1 LVGAPAGHSE
11 FRIPAAR
18 AGKNPRPRP
27 GFGGGETVGDNYTAS
42 NMDRDAKTPQEWGE
56 AFSRVRSLHVD
67 FTDALA
73 RLVRQMLDQED
84 IELAQLEARTK
95 SVDSLSEKISRKGSK
110 YADPLTEVTD
120 LVGLRVIVYYPD
132 NVATVGAMLEREFD
146 PDWEHSWR
154 QDPGERP
161 DRFGYRSDHYVVRLK
176 RQRRLLPEWSRF
188 ADACAEIQVR
198 TVMQHA
204 WAAVDHK
211 IRYKGPDL
219 PVELQ
224 RRLYRLSALLELAD
238 EQFAA
243 LQQVREQVIDS
254 YETSVKQG
262 DLGVGL
268 DALSLRAYLD
278 QTTMAEHWARRAT
291 TAGFVSVG
299 GDDHGQTG
307 RTEELLKNLQKAEI
321 THLDH
326 FEALLG
332 SANDWGDS
340 ALKLVAEETAVAA
353 RATTSSGTVRAFP
366 EYVLLI
372 LVHLATKSAEAVDEA
387 KWRKDIARGIKAA
400 FGAADYRPPN

>member
-1 LVGAPAGHSE
+1 MPTTRLP
-11 FRIPAAR
+11 R
-18 AGKNPRPRP
+18 AMNG
-27 GFGGGETVGDNYTAS
+27 
-42 NMDRDAKTPQEWGE
+42 DAKTPQDWGD
-56 AFSRVRSLHVD
+56 AFSRIRTLHVD

-73 RLVRQMLDQED
+73 RLLNQMLNQED
-84 IELAQLEARTK
+84 IELAQLESRTK
-95 SVDSLSEKISRKGSK
+95 SVDSLADKISRKGSK
-110 YADPLTEVTD
+110 YADPLKEVTD

-132 NVATVGAMLEREFD
+132 DVATVGAMLEREFA

-161 DRFGYRSDHYVVRLK
+161 DTFGYRSDHYVVRLTQ
-176 RQRRLLPEWSRF
+176 QRRLLPEWRRF
-188 ADACAEIQVR
+188 ADTCAEIQVR

-219 PVELQ
+219 PSELQ

-243 LQQVREQVIDS
+243 LQQVRKEVIDS
-254 YETSVKQG
+254 YETSVKKG

-278 QTTMAEHWARRAT
+278 QTTMAEHWAERAT
-291 TAGFVSVG
+291 MSGFVTAD

-307 RTEELLKNLQKAEI
+307 RTEELLRNLQKAEI
-321 THLDH
+321 THLHH
-326 FEALLG
+326 FEALLD
-332 SANDWGDS
+332 SASGWGDT
-340 ALKLVAEETAVAA
+340 ALNMVVEETAKAA
-353 RATTSSGTVRAFP
+353 RATALSGTVRAIP

-372 LVHLATKSAEAVDEA
+372 LVQLAIKSSEAVDEA
-387 KWRKDIARGIKAA
+387 KWRKDIARGIKAS
-400 FGAADYRPPN
+400 FEAADYRPPSSP